1 LGTLCANAAQTDPAA
16 INISRLVIGVTFF
29 APHSTSKLDILAKVR
44 TMIFLLALASVLTAQ
59 EGGRGGRGGTREFLG
74 LGPAPDAAAAKKG
87 EPLYASNCAACHGK
101 TARGGEAPDLVR
113 SVVVLHDE
121 KDEEIGALLKSGRPE
136 GGMPAFPSFS
146 ADDIHNISQFLKMQ
160 VELSANRGTYGQTYS
175 SLRSQ
180 TSGDARKGEEFF
192 QANCAACHSPTG
204 DLAKI
209 GTKFPQ
215 AATLQTRFIWPAGRG
230 PERATVTVNG
240 QAISGTVLKLDDF
253 DVALR
258 DASGE
263 YHYWPRDQVKVQVE
277 DKLGGH
283 RALLPKYSDADLHN
297 VTAYLATLK

>member
-1 LGTLCANAAQTDPAA
+1 MIFVLMLAPVILAAQEA
-16 INISRLVIGVTFF
+16 
-29 APHSTSKLDILAKVR
+29 
-44 TMIFLLALASVLTAQ
+44 
-59 EGGRGGRGGTREFLG
+59 GGRGGRGGTREFLG

-87 EPLYASNCAACHGK
+87 EPIYVANCAACHGK

-121 KDEEIGALLKSGRPE
+121 KDEEIGALLKSGRLE
-136 GGMPAFPSFS
+136 AGMPAFPSLS
-146 ADDIHNISQFLKMQ
+146 PDDVHSISQYLKMQ
-160 VELSANRGTYGQTYS
+160 VELSANRGTYGQTYN

-180 TSGDARKGEEFF
+180 TSGDSKKGQEFF
-192 QANCAACHSPTG
+192 QANCVACHSATG

-209 GTKFPQ
+209 GAKFPQ
-215 AATLQTRFIWPAGRG
+215 AATLQSRFIWPAERG
-230 PERATVTVNG
+230 PEKATVSVNG
-240 QAISGTVLKLDDF
+240 RAISGTVLKLDDF

-263 YHYWPRDQVKVQVE
+263 YHYWPRDQVQVQIE